1 MLVDNENMAHMPNYI
16 RDTINTTPGPRQ
28 CRCFLI
34 RRQDM
39 KAELQISQRDKEL
52 PDGPVSAQALRQT
65 PTCSTGAPWCGAM
78 GKVKEKQKQKIRYE
92 KSSFSFV

>member
-1 MLVDNENMAHMPNYI
+1 
-16 RDTINTTPGPRQ
+16 
-28 CRCFLI
+28 
-34 RRQDM
+34 M

-78 GKVKEKQKQKIRYE
+78 GKVKQKQKICYE
-92 KSSFSFV
+92 KSVIFICIENPFNPKMVNLDKMSKLNAT